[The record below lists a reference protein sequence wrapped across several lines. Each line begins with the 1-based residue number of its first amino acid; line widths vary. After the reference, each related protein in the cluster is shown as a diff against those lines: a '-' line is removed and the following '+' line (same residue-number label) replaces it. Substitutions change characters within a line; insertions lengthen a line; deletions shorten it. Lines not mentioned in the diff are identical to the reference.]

1 MTEELETHLP
11 RNNGGLASFAKDGTG
26 SEPMARKPQPE
37 PKKSE
42 HEQPKEP
49 DPSEWLEAF
58 VQEYPAPEQEPEDP
72 GEAPNTS
79 LPDRCSEGIH
89 RTPLQSYKS
98 RPILGTPSSV
108 ARTFS
113 FPLLSNL
120 AHHLACGFPLEGVA
134 KFCTR
139 FEAVN

>member
-1 MTEELETHLP
+1 MTEELKTHLP

-26 SEPMARKPQPE
+26 NEPMARKPQPE

-72 GEAPNTS
+72 GEAPNTP
-79 LPDRCSEGIH
+79 LPDRCSEAFTAHPCSPINHG
-89 RTPLQSYKS
+89 PLSAHPVALRARS
-98 RPILGTPSSV
+98 RSRSSPIL
-108 ARTFS
+108 RTIS
-113 FPLLSNL
+113 P
-120 AHHLACGFPLEGVA
+120 
-134 KFCTR
+134 
-139 FEAVN
+139 AVSR